1 MSGRGGELALVKRNR
16 RMSWEA
22 KSGVFFQLSH
32 NIWWV
37 SASNLG

>member
-22 KSGVFFQLSH
+22 KSAVFFSFH
-32 NIWWV
+32 TTF
-37 SASNLG
+37 GG